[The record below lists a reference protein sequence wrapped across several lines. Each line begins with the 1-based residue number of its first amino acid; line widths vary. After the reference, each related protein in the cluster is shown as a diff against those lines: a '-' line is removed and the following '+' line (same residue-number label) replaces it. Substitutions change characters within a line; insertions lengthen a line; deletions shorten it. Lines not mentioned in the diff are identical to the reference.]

1 MRFAVPFQGAL
12 VNKRIRN
19 AVRSLALSISPEEAR
34 HLYALIHTRKKKKR
48 RQCAF
53 PQLSDSAQNA
63 IFGRTC
69 VCGTRVEEKGKKKEK
84 KNYLGIRCVFRKVY
98 TPFLYFWCCFFSPR
112 RDELSPPLN
121 LESRVPASSLRSR
134 ATSVCFDRAAGTCHW
149 HWPIGRHVARLPSV
163 SGGETGE
170 PLSPS
175 ESCLTSRPERGRFFF
190 LHFFGEAPRRCAFSF
205 SIGARTCAQVSF

>member
-1 MRFAVPFQGAL
+1 MPYKVSRFQYRRRRHAIYTLLSTREKKNCSARSRNSVIAPRMLFSEGRACVVHGL
-12 VNKRIRN
+12 RKR
-19 AVRSLALSISPEEAR
+19 
-34 HLYALIHTRKKKKR
+34 
-48 RQCAF
+48 
-53 PQLSDSAQNA
+53 
-63 IFGRTC
+63 G
-69 VCGTRVEEKGKKKEK
+69 KKEK

-121 LESRVPASSLRSR
+121 LESRVPAFSLRSR